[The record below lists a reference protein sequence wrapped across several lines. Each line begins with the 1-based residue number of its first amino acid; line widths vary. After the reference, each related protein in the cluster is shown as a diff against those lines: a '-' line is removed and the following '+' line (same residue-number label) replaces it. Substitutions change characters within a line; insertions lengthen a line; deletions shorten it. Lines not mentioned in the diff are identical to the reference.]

1 MRSDMIRKV
10 YNALAGVNEVLA
22 WVGPIVNGR
31 SDQWKAERLQA
42 CIDLAKEIEPTMYQA
57 ESAEWSWYVPMT
69 EKQAAKLVA
78 GIKSTERFQLALAIE
93 TVTYDQTKGQLT
105 VTFPK
110 GTMNPSGL
118 RERVSCY
125 VNGFYNAVNNS

>member
-1 MRSDMIRKV
+1 MNSDMKRKV
-10 YNALAGVNEVLA
+10 FNALAGVADVLK

-31 SDQWKAERLQA
+31 SDQWKAEKLQA
-42 CIDLAKEIEPTMYQA
+42 CVDLAAVIEPTMYQA

-69 EKQAAKLVA
+69 PKQAAKLIA
-78 GIKSTERFQLALAIE
+78 GIKVTERFQLALAIE
-93 TVTYDQTKGQLT
+93 TVTYDQDKGQLT

-110 GTMNPSGL
+110 GTMFPADL

-125 VNGFYNAVNNS
+125 VNGFYGAVQNS